1 MNTVNSPNSGNWR
14 LYAVGFSEY
23 LSVVITKIG
32 HCEELS
38 LPGAVIARCRHCEVL
53 SLRGAVIARSVAT
66 KQSNRHVL
74 PTEVL
79 FFGMKFKNTHKTL

>member
-1 MNTVNSPNSGNWR
+1 MNTVNSPDSGNRR

-38 LPGAVIARCRHCEVL
+38 LP
-53 SLRGAVIARSVAT
+53 GAVIARSVAT

-79 FFGMKFKNTHKTL
+79 FFGMKFKNTHKRF